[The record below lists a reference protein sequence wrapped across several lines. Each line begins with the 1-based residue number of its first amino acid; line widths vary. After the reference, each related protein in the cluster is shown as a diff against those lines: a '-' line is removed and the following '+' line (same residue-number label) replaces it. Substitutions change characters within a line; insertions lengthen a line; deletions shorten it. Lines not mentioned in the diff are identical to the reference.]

1 MILAPIFASVVC
13 AAFLYGEDE
22 PIKEA
27 ALVKHWIHAR
37 EEDKDGVQVYRAKGS
52 FEPRPSRFRMEYDL
66 GSKGDCRYMWLSP
79 SDGHMLKPGS
89 WKLKPATQVGSAPIL
104 EVREGEQARAYFVV
118 ELTKTMLRLK
128 EAPQP

>member
-1 MILAPIFASVVC
+1 
-13 AAFLYGEDE
+13 
-22 PIKEA
+22 
-27 ALVKHWIHAR
+27 
-37 EEDKDGVQVYRAKGS
+37 
-52 FEPRPSRFRMEYDL
+52 MEYDL

-128 EAPQP
+128 EVPQP